1 MARHLPP
8 LRRWAKGRLPN
19 WARDVTDTD
28 DLVQDALLRTLRSI
42 EDFEARW
49 PGALLA
55 YLRQAVLNRIRDEVR
70 RRVRRPEET
79 GLDGLEVNPGVSPL
93 EAAIGRESLE
103 RYERALATLT
113 PEDQEAIVGRVEMG
127 YSYEELAEVLGRPSS
142 EAARKAARR
151 ALSRLVQQME
161 RRDL

>member
-93 EAAIGRESLE
+93 EAAIGRDALV
-103 RYERALATLT
+103 RYDRAFNALG
-113 PEDQEAIVGRVEMG
+113 PEQQEAVFMRVEMG
-127 YSYEELAEVLGRPSS
+127 F
-142 EAARKAARR
+142 
-151 ALSRLVQQME
+151 M
-161 RRDL
+161 